1 MTYKRGSRGEVVK
14 QIQNALAAVGLKV
27 IADGV
32 FGVITEEAVKVFQMK
47 NGLKPDGVVGVA
59 TMAKL
64 GIAKLKQNFSLRKS
78 NRVITE
84 IIVHC
89 TATPEGRE
97 VSMDELRKW
106 HKQRGFSDV
115 GYHYVVHLDGEVEN
129 GRSVNLVGAHCS
141 GHNTHSIGVCYVGG
155 VAKDGKTPKDTRTE
169 KQKAALLCLLMD
181 LRELY
186 PNAKIIGHRD
196 TSPDLNGNG
205 IVEPCEFV
213 KSCPSYDARSEYSR
227 LV

>member
-14 QIQNALAAVGLKV
+14 QIQKALAAAGLKV

-32 FGVITEEAVKVFQMK
+32 YGVITEEAVKVFQMK

-59 TMAKL
+59 TLAKL
-64 GIAKLKQNFSLRKS
+64 GIAKLKQNFSLLKS

-97 VSMDELRKW
+97 VSMGELRQW

-129 GRSVNLVGAHCS
+129 GRSVHLVGAHCS

-155 VAKDGKTPKDTRTE
+155 VDKDGKTPKDTRTE

-181 LRELY
+181 LVGLY
-186 PNAKIIGHRD
+186 PGVKIYGHRD
-196 TSPDLNGNG
+196 LGN
-205 IVEPCEFV
+205 
-213 KSCPSYDARSEYSR
+213 KACPSFDARSEYSR